1 MTTKDKMHLIP
12 QIVIDCAEG
21 LSTAKNSNTKTAYEM
36 RLEAIRDYC
45 DNVLK
50 TSKQVV
56 GEPTRGFKLTS
67 TRNRK

>member
-1 MTTKDKMHLIP
+1 MHLIP

-21 LSTAKNSNTKTAYEM
+21 LSTSKNINTKTAYEM

-50 TSKQVV
+50 SSKRVV
-56 GEPTRGFKLTS
+56 GEPTRGFKLDTK
-67 TRNRK
+67 RNRK

>member
-1 MTTKDKMHLIP
+1 MHLIP

-21 LSTAKNSNTKTAYEM
+21 LTASRNINSKTAYEM

-50 TSKQVV
+50 NSRQVV
-56 GEPTRGFKLTS
+56 GEPTRGFKFDVK
-67 TRNRK
+67 RNRK